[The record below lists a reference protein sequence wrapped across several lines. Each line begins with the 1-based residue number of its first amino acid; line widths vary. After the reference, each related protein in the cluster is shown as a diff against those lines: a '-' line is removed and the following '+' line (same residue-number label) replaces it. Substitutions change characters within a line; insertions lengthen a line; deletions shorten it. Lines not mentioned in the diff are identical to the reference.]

1 MILITNKIKS
11 LASSNFFYILL
22 IIIFAFIT
30 RVGFWNLIIAGG
42 WDEITYLL
50 SGREILNGQIPYRD
64 FFEVKPP
71 VAFLPYIIANLFE
84 NETLAIRI
92 IGFLVIAL
100 CSYFIFEQSSKITN
114 SFIAKIITLS
124 FVILNSQ
131 ITFQNTGLTIFIY
144 PFLLFISNILLFKK
158 QNNINYIIIGFCVSI
173 ICLIRPNFYPLVFG
187 IILIIYLYN
196 HDKIKNILFYFL
208 GGAFPVLI
216 IILFY
221 FSIDNG
227 LNILLN
233 LIINLLAAGEN
244 IKVSWTFREI
254 IRYLFDGVD
263 GIIFLSS
270 ILIVVYNF
278 KEIIKIKQNVIILIL
293 FGSTVT
299 SVLIVFTGHHQ
310 LNNFYPYLLL
320 VIALIFRNMDI
331 KNNTIKDQILILV
344 FCSIIPVLMSSSIA
358 IIKNYKFFFNTE
370 RELFSYNFNNTDKNS
385 DAVEYLKNLIKPEEK
400 IFAYDHFFYL
410 KLNKKLPSKIIHPST
425 LWRIPIYK
433 NINGVEDT
441 TEKEFEKIISKE
453 PDWLII
459 RKDIFDKK
467 NYLPKKFKNII
478 ITEWKLFSIVEAN
491 SDQYLFKKK

>member
-1 MILITNKIKS
+1 MTLITKKIKS
-11 LASSNFFYILL
+11 LVSSNFFYVLL
-22 IIIFAFIT
+22 IIFFVFIT

-71 VAFLPYIIANLFE
+71 IAFLPYIIANLFE
-84 NETLAIRI
+84 NETLAVRI
-92 IGFLVIAL
+92 IGFLIIAL

-158 QNNINYIIIGFCVSI
+158 QSNINYIIIGFCVSI

-196 HDKIKNILFYFL
+196 QNKIKNILFYFL
-208 GGAFPVLI
+208 GGASPVLI

-227 LNILLN
+227 LSILLN

-244 IKVSWTFREI
+244 INVSWTYREI

-278 KEIIKIKQNVIILIL
+278 KEFIKIKQNVIILIL

-320 VIALIFRNMDI
+320 VIALIFRNINI
-331 KNNTIKDQILILV
+331 KNNTIKNQILILV

-370 RELFSYNFNNTDKNS
+370 KKLFSYNFNNNDKNN
-385 DAVEYLKNLIKPEEK
+385 DAVEYLKNLIKAEEK

-425 LWRIPIYK
+425 LWRIAIYK

-459 RKDIFDKK
+459 RKAIFDKE

-478 ITEWKLFSIVEAN
+478 ITEWKLFGIVEAN